1 MRDHGPIAERRVR
14 EVLSSIENALARI
27 LDYGC
32 GRGAWIP
39 SLAYAFPSAEI
50 VGLETSANA
59 LEHAKR
65 AFPDFRF
72 MLFDGR
78 HAPFED
84 ESFDLVFSYHVLEHV
99 LDLSLTV
106 ADMARLVHAGRQ
118 VVACLPCGNTG
129 SFEERIV
136 RSVKGGIQCSRTG
149 ETRFF
154 YEDEAHLRR
163 ITTARLAELFG
174 REGCVVTDG
183 FFTGHTWGA
192 IQYFAAQP
200 SITGILVDHR
210 RARGRRAALTMLAL
224 QAGFAILHPTVRIHR
239 TELRPRIARA
249 RGTRRLALAAAAA
262 LKPAAGVVG
271 RALDRLA
278 EREWHTRKREPNG
291 SAQFLVFAKTGGSG
305 AGAAG
310 N

>member
-1 MRDHGPIAERRVR
+1 
-14 EVLSSIENALARI
+14 
-27 LDYGC
+27 
-32 GRGAWIP
+32 
-39 SLAYAFPSAEI
+39 
-50 VGLETSANA
+50 
-59 LEHAKR
+59 
-65 AFPDFRF
+65 
-72 MLFDGR
+72 
-78 HAPFED
+78 
-84 ESFDLVFSYHVLEHV
+84 V
-99 LDLSLTV
+99 LDLSSTV
-106 ADMARLVHAGRQ
+106 WDMARLVGPGRQ
-118 VVACLPCGNTG
+118 VVACLPCGNAG

-136 RSVKGGIQCSRTG
+136 RSVKGGIETSRTG
-149 ETRFF
+149 EARFF

-163 ITTARLAELFG
+163 VTTARLEELFG
-174 REGCVVTDG
+174 REGCAVADL
-183 FFTGHTWGA
+183 FFTGHMWGA

-200 SITGILVDHR
+200 SATGILVDHR

-278 EREWHTRKREPNG
+278 EREWHARKREPNG

-305 AGAAG
+305 AAG